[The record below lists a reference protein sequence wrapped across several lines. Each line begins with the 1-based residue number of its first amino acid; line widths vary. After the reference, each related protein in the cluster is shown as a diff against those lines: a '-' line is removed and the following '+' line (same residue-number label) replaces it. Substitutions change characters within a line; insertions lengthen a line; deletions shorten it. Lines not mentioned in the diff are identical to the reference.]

1 MTPERLSAAAHAVW
15 AMLLSLPL
23 AACPQQQAPTGPPPA
38 HPTQKVAC
46 ALGDGADFADT
57 CTLEQAGAL
66 WVLTRPD
73 GGFVRVKRAD
83 AGAVTVDGFPRA
95 AARRVAGQ
103 LELATGH
110 DRYRLPW

>member
-23 AACPQQQAPTGPPPA
+23 AACPQQQAPSSPP
-38 HPTQKVAC
+38 HPTRKLAC
-46 ALGDGADFADT
+46 ALGDGADFAET
-57 CTLEQAGAL
+57 CALEQAGAL

-73 GGFVRVKRAD
+73 GGFVRVKRTA
-83 AGAVTVDGFPRA
+83 AGAVTVDGFPRM
-95 AARRVAGQ
+95 AARRVAGR

>member
-1 MTPERLSAAAHAVW
+1 MTPERLSAAAHALW

-23 AACPQQQAPTGPPPA
+23 AACPQQQAPTLPAPP

-46 ALGDGADFADT
+46 ALGDGADFAET

-66 WVLTRPD
+66 WVLARPD
-73 GGFVRVKRAD
+73 GGFVRVKRTA
-83 AGAVTVDGFPRA
+83 AGALTVDGIPRMEALTVA
-95 AARRVAGQ
+95 AH

-110 DRYRLPW
+110 DSYRLPW